1 MTTVYC
7 QGGSMGMAAAKDV
20 VGGVSAPGYD
30 EAPDL
35 PLAEA
40 ALQVRM
46 TREQILRAVMRGVI
60 RGGLR
65 GGRWYCDRDSVAAY
79 ARGATAAGPR

>member
-1 MTTVYC
+1 
-7 QGGSMGMAAAKDV
+7 MGMAAAKDV

-46 TREQILRAVMRGVI
+46 TREQPEATFSGRAGTCRTWRSPLYPRG
-60 RGGLR
+60 
-65 GGRWYCDRDSVAAY
+65 
-79 ARGATAAGPR
+79 